1 MVELD
6 KDTAD
11 ITCLNFRVVLENRI
25 GVGASV
31 HVGVICVGAAVEGG
45 LGVGLG
51 TGVVAGAGGRVC
63 MTPVI

>member
-1 MVELD
+1 MELD

-31 HVGVICVGAAVEGG
+31 HIGVICVGAGVEGS

-51 TGVVAGAGGRVC
+51 TGVGTGTGGRVC
-63 MTPVI
+63 MTSVI